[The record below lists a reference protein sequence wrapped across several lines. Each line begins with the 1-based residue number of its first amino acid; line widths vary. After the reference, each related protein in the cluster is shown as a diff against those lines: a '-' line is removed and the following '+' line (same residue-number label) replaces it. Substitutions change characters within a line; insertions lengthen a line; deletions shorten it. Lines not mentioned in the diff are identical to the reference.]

1 MLKIV
6 ENRRHL
12 AQILDFSTEFHH
24 HHMVIAVSHRG
35 NRLAKV
41 VTALASRLS
50 NEYSEYSE
58 YSATH
63 QAERHYSSLIE

>member
-6 ENRRHL
+6 KNRRHL
-12 AQILDFSTEFHH
+12 AQILDFSTGFHH
-24 HHMVIAVSHRG
+24 QHMGIAVNHRG
-35 NRLAKV
+35 NRLASV

-50 NEYSEYSE
+50 DEYSEYSE

>member
-1 MLKIV
+1 MLKII
-6 ENRRHL
+6 ENRRLL
-12 AQILDFSTEFHH
+12 AQILDFLIEL
-24 HHMVIAVSHRG
+24 HHMVIAVSHRD
-35 NRLAKV
+35 NRLASV

-63 QAERHYSSLIE
+63 QAKRHYSSLIE

>member
-35 NRLAKV
+35 NRLANV

-50 NEYSEYSE
+50 NEYLEYSE